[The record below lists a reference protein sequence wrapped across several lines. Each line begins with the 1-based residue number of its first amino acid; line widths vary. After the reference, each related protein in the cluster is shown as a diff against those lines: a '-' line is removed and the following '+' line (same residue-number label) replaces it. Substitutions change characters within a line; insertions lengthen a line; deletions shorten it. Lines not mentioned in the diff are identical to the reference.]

1 MQKLTNTSIEGE
13 EMEAEHNQQRT
24 GTAGPGLVIRVSS
37 GVGEGRTQL
46 AAFDA
51 ALRSAGVENFN
62 LIRLSSV
69 IPPGSDV
76 LTCAPGAQLR
86 GGFGDPLYCVYAAG
100 WATKP
105 GSQAWAGVG
114 WSRHD
119 DGSGAGLFVE
129 HTGVSQEEVRR
140 RLAETL
146 DDMAAGRGG
155 RFAYDDEVLSN
166 ISCTGRP
173 ACAVVVAS
181 YRTVGWDQL

>member
-1 MQKLTNTSIEGE
+1 
-13 EMEAEHNQQRT
+13 MEAEDDQQRA
-24 GTAGPGLVIRVSS
+24 GTAGPGLVIRVSG

-62 LIRLSSV
+62 LIRLSSI

-76 LTCAPGAQLR
+76 LTCAPGEQLR
-86 GGFGDPLYCVYAAG
+86 GGFGDALYCVYAAG
-100 WATKP
+100 WVSEP
-105 GSQAWAGVG
+105 GAEVWAGVG
-114 WSRHD
+114 WSRHC
-119 DGSGAGLFVE
+119 DGFGAGLFVE
-129 HTGVSQEEVRR
+129 HTGVSREEVRR
-140 RLAETL
+140 RLAGTL

-155 RFAYDDEVLSN
+155 RFTHDGEVLSN

-181 YRTVGWDQL
+181 YRTMGWDQL